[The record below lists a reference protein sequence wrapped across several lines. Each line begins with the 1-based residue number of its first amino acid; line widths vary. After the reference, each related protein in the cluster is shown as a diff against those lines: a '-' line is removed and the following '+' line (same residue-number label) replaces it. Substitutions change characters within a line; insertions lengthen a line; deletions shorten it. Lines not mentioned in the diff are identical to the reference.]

1 MRSTIAFIRKELL
14 EQVRSAKLWIVLGV
28 FALFGVMNPGLTLVT
43 PWMLEAMQDVLAESG
58 MNITIVD
65 VNALDSWAEFFS
77 NISIAAI
84 VFGTVYGSIY
94 TREFRTGT
102 LVLSLT
108 KGLERYKVIIAK
120 SSMLAAVW
128 TVAYWLCFGVSYLFT
143 EIFWDNSITQHLGF
157 AAFCWWFYGILIVAL
172 ITMFSTVF
180 SSFGG
185 VILGVGGVIFT
196 ESLISIIPKAIE
208 YLPSMLMGGASL
220 VCGMREPKDYL
231 ASIIITSVVIV
242 ASFVASVPIFN
253 KKQL

>member
-1 MRSTIAFIRKELL
+1 MRSTVALMKKELI
-14 EQVRSAKLWIVLGV
+14 EQMRSAKLWIVLGV
-28 FALFGVMNPGLTLVT
+28 FALFGFLNPGLTLVT

-77 NISIAAI
+77 NISVAMI
-84 VFGTVYGSIY
+84 VFGTVYGGIF

-108 KGLERYKVIIAK
+108 KGLERYKVIISK
-120 SSMLAAVW
+120 SIILAAVW
-128 TVAYWLCFGVSYLFT
+128 SVAFWLCFGVSYVFT
-143 EIFWDNSITQHLGF
+143 EIFWDNSITQHLGL

-180 SSFGG
+180 SGFGG
-185 VILGVGGVIFT
+185 VILGVGGVVFV

-208 YLPSMLMGGASL
+208 YLPSMLMGGAAL
-220 VCGMREPKDYL
+220 VYGMNEPGDYV
-231 ASIIITSVVIV
+231 ASIIITAVVIV
-242 ASFVASVPIFN
+242 VSFAVSVPLFN

>member
-128 TVAYWLCFGVSYLFT
+128 TVAYWAKRLRST
-143 EIFWDNSITQHLGF
+143 PSSS
-157 AAFCWWFYGILIVAL
+157 
-172 ITMFSTVF
+172 TMVT
-180 SSFGG
+180 
-185 VILGVGGVIFT
+185 LET
-196 ESLISIIPKAIE
+196 
-208 YLPSMLMGGASL
+208 
-220 VCGMREPKDYL
+220 R
-231 ASIIITSVVIV
+231 T
-242 ASFVASVPIFN
+242 
-253 KKQL
+253 